1 MVRSILII
9 TYFCYLLI
17 RINPLF
23 IINRLL
29 FDSSMTL
36 TPSVISDGRL
46 DYTILAGRSARPYH
60 WPGDLPDLPE
70 SPCGCYTT
78 LAVAGR

>member
-1 MVRSILII
+1 MSFTKQTTEAEIETFVK
-9 TYFCYLLI
+9 
-17 RINPLF
+17 
-23 IINRLL
+23 L